1 MDLWIGVAIDEEYET
16 KSECEMDE
24 TKSEYETKSE
34 CETKSEYEMEWV
46 MNQEG
51 YQKVEDF
58 DASSSSQ
65 PTTQ

>member
-1 MDLWIGVAIDEEYET
+1 MDLWIGVAIDE
-16 KSECEMDE
+16 
-24 TKSEYETKSE
+24 EYETKSE